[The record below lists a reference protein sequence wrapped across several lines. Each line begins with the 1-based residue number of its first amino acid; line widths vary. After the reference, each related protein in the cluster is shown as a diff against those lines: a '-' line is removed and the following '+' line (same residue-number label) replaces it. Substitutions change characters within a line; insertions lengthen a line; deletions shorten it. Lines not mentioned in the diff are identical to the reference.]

1 MYITCMFIKDLRC
14 LIETH
19 ITMKLKFIR
28 QTVKCPGQELNLNF
42 NYLGCVIPLDHQD
55 WNETDFE
62 N

>member
-1 MYITCMFIKDLRC
+1 MFNRDSYYN
-14 LIETH
+14 ETQ
-19 ITMKLKFIR
+19 IYSSK
-28 QTVKCPGQELNLNF
+28 TVKCPGQELNLNF